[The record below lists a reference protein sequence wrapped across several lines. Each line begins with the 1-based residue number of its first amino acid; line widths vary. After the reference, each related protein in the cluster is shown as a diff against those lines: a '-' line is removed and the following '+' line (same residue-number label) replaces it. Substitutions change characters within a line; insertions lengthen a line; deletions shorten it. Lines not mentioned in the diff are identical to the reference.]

1 MKLVNRA
8 DMTQKEMVLSFDDK
22 EFARVTYEIGSGK
35 LNHVFPSGFPPNSDK
50 EQDAEIQRGVYAALR
65 MSGVMKN
72 AYLQELRNQ
81 EDIYLPKLDTLQM
94 EVLKEK
100 PPARALN
107 SKQYEY
113 YKELAAQDLSL
124 ESREDIQKAM
134 LQHMKKDNLAD
145 IKIANIVKTNPEFD
159 AKLLPQKKKSSQKAK
174 EQPTAKEKVHQKV
187 AEQKETYSRKR

>member
-1 MKLVNRA
+1 M
-8 DMTQKEMVLSFDDK
+8 
-22 EFARVTYEIGSGK
+22 
-35 LNHVFPSGFPPNSDK
+35 
-50 EQDAEIQRGVYAALR
+50 
-65 MSGVMKN
+65 
-72 AYLQELRNQ
+72 QELRIQ

-134 LQHMKKDNLAD
+134 LQHMRRDHMAD
-145 IKIANIVKTNPEFD
+145 IKIANIVKPNTEVYQN
-159 AKLLPQKKKSSQKAK
+159 
-174 EQPTAKEKVHQKV
+174 V